1 MQMMCTIQ
9 NFRIRAV
16 EDDTLHACLLF
27 IYFVFMI
34 CGGNVKM
41 AKKLMRGSDGLYHK
55 NGKKFEM
62 NRGSRA
68 QVMHGTAYQTSGEL
82 LKKDLM

>member
-27 IYFVFMI
+27 IHFVLMI

-41 AKKLMRGSDGLYHK
+41 AKKHLRMYFIEYRIMLI
-55 NGKKFEM
+55 
-62 NRGSRA
+62 
-68 QVMHGTAYQTSGEL
+68 
-82 LKKDLM
+82 LK